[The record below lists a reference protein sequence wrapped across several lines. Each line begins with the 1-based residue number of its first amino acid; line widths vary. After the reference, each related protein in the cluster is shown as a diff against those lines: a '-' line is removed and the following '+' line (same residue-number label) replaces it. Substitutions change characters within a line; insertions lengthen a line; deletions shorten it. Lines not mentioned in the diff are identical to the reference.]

1 VRPSR
6 GMTPIMYRGDLVALV
21 GTDSCYVIAFDL
33 DDESLRIVLLMCV
46 FVANECGR
54 AHDATLLNEQA
65 ESWARA
71 MCEAAISRP
80 RSR

>member
-1 VRPSR
+1 VRPSP
-6 GMTPIMYRGDLVALV
+6 GMTPIVYRGDLVALV

-33 DDESLRIVLLMCV
+33 DDESMRIVLLMCV
-46 FVANECGR
+46 FVANEGGVT
-54 AHDATLLNEQA
+54 HDPALLDEQA

-71 MCEAAISRP
+71 VCEAALSRP